1 MNRSQQVPEGL
12 STSRLL
18 ARLSEQTAELV
29 RDEIRLAQAELRSK
43 STSAG
48 LGVGMFGASGVLA
61 LFGFAGLLTAAIA
74 ALSLALPLWLAALIV
89 AAVVLAIAGTSALFA
104 KPKVKAAGS
113 FGPRRSRDSVNQDV
127 TEAEERGTHGRTE
140 ADPGCSRW

>member
-1 MNRSQQVPEGL
+1 MNRSQQVPESL

-104 KPKVKAAGS
+104 KSKVKAAGS
-113 FGPRRSRDSVNQDV
+113 FAPRRTLDSLKQDV
-127 TEAEERGTHGRTE
+127 TEVKERGTHERT
-140 ADPGCSRW
+140 